1 MFARRWKTLVEEL
14 TSTYDIP
21 SHARLD
27 TAGESND
34 GTGKSK
40 SDDLP
45 PAASS
50 ESGLDSNASKSEGR
64 PASSNPL
71 TKSTREVDDLEAGL
85 GGADNEAEEE
95 EEEEEVS
102 FSDLGAL
109 GDGTQVLKKFMNPLT
124 FQFRKAKREEHYFR
138 THLLPNRVLHMRLLA
153 FLQLVQ
159 YSVIMYPTYASLSN
173 SAYSELFDPAYD
185 SVWAI
190 TTVLW
195 LFLLIIT
202 RPDIYLAVFEVET
215 VETFDDGWR
224 GALIVEEVALI
235 AVALAASWDFFLP
248 AWPSQ
253 AVGPLSTTAIL
264 YFAISSG
271 FASTY
276 RQGVVG
282 IVFVLAACVGKL
294 IYIATSWHSWHDCV
308 VYTVPIIMTLI
319 IAQGL
324 VFAGDRN
331 RRISYIKYQV
341 VEDRLAQMKLERMKT
356 DYLLSLSL
364 PKTIVTT
371 LREVGAT
378 NFDLIAKRIPN
389 ATVMFGDLKN
399 FKEVASTLGSTKEAL
414 TLLNG
419 IFQYMDEVIEEYEDL
434 TKIKTI
440 STKILFVGGLQGTKT
455 HPLQMIDMAVQM
467 RDYFRSTQ
475 TYTIGDQEVPI
486 KLNIEF
492 GVATGPLVAGIV
504 GRKKFVYEIYG
515 DVVNTSSRMC
525 SLAHEDQIIITEP
538 VHEHVREGF
547 QTISMGTREVK
558 GKGTVPI
565 YCVEDAVD
573 DGTASF
579 EQRFKKRNSVFSS
592 GAGEDTSATNMPAR
606 LLPPVLGGR
615 GPAEHIAV
623 AARRQSMMYNQS
635 ATQLERVRSI
645 PAISSK
651 RLDQYVSV
659 AALSGMQIDGKA
671 AGANPPTAQ
680 SQLDKY
686 LSGSALFPGTGGMM
700 DTKQPA
706 KQAMDVAKMGSPLTL
721 QRTARTGL
729 THVDREWENQGG
741 PSRPRVTFNAP
752 TGAVVPEGEEGED
765 DGTFIRPAVDYGRR
779 KSVRNVLVAD
789 TVEDP
794 DAKEVLLDVVK
805 RMAAKVDISAATGLS
820 YMRVVNSEIAP
831 FPVRFKH
838 STIERCYRG
847 DLTADTEGSFVRAG
861 AIALF
866 SEMLLYFLA
875 IYNVLEFDIG
885 LVDEPSAYYLCLISG
900 IASVGVQLL
909 VTGVTVFAA
918 GDDQPPSRDIW
929 PRQLM
934 FAVIVW
940 TFFIACLCTTL
951 PWSLLYRY
959 PFLTGCVIP
968 HLAFFF
974 LMRIEGIIFTYRLV
988 ASTLVGA
995 ALTIVQ
1001 QVLHNAIWQ
1010 EATIVLLSGCI
1021 WIVVFYLLEKR
1032 NRVDYLIDLI
1042 LETQA
1047 ELVTEEIEKSAG
1059 VLHSIL
1065 PQAVIFK
1072 LLEDPL
1078 TIAYE
1083 EMDMVTVLHMDIA
1096 GFTSM
1101 SSNLEPLTIVKV
1113 LNTLFT
1119 FFDHLTEEYGVEKI
1133 TTIGDAYVA
1142 CSSLSESADAKI
1154 GALSICLVAL
1164 QMQAYLETQLNMS
1177 PIVLQV
1183 IKHPLKMRI
1192 GLHTG
1197 PAHGAIMGGPKN
1209 FRYDVMGDTVLN
1221 AEKTQERCP
1230 IGEVS
1235 ITNVTYHH
1243 VREYHGFSFIPENHP
1258 GLPTSLKAYTLK
1270 AADERIVQA
1279 ATEPDHDPSSSS
1291 SPAAPAP
1298 VPPILSRT
1306 RSASVNRRPMTGSV
1320 TAAAGRKITADA
1332 NAGGP
1337 HQQQQQ
1343 QHHHPPPPSPLQ
1355 QQGSGRGASGFLG
1368 AATTG
1373 RKATTLA
1380 KIHPTAEDD

>member
-1 MFARRWKTLVEEL
+1 MFARASHNARQRWKTLVVEL

-21 SHARLD
+21 SHD
-27 TAGESND
+27 TLETSSQNTSRAHSNSSSRD
-34 GTGKSK
+34 A
-40 SDDLP
+40 DLP
-45 PAASS
+45 PNASA
-50 ESGLDSNASKSEGR
+50 ESGLSDKGVTTSDGPQKAFKSTTTASNN
-64 PASSNPL
+64 NPP
-71 TKSTREVDDLEAGL
+71 TKATREVGDLEVGL
-85 GGADNEAEEE
+85 RKGRPDSGDGGAANQPREEGEEE
-95 EEEEEVS
+95 DEEENDDDIS
-102 FSDLGAL
+102 FADLGAL
-109 GDGTQVLKKFMNPLT
+109 GDGTQVLKQFMNPLT

-153 FLQLVQ
+153 FLQLMQ
-159 YSVIMYPTYASLSN
+159 YSVIMFPTYAPLSN
-173 SAYSELFDPAYD
+173 SMYSETFDPAYIC
-185 SVWAI
+185 VWI
-190 TTVLW
+190 VTTLEAE
-195 LFLLIIT
+195 
-202 RPDIYLAVFEVET
+202 AVH
-215 VETFDDGWR
+215 DDWR
-224 GALIVEEVALI
+224 GAII

-248 AWPSQ
+248 PLPSQ
-253 AVGPLSTTAIL
+253 AVGPLSTIAVL

-282 IVFVLAACVGKL
+282 IVFVLAACIGKL
-294 IYIATSWHSWHDCV
+294 VYIITYWNSAHDSV
-308 VYTVPIIMTLI
+308 VYAVPILMTLI
-319 IAQGL
+319 VAQGL

-364 PKTIVTT
+364 PKTIVST

-419 IFQYMDEVIEEYEDL
+419 IFQYMDEVIEEYDDL
-434 TKIKTI
+434 TKIK
-440 STKILFVGGLQGTKT
+440 
-455 HPLQMIDMAVQM
+455 MIGMAVQM

-525 SLAHEDQIIITEP
+525 SLAHEDQIIVTEA
-538 VHEHVREGF
+538 VHQHVREGF
-547 QTISMGTREVK
+547 QTVSLGTRAVK
-558 GKGTVPI
+558 GKGVVPI
-565 YCVEDAVD
+565 YSVEDAID

-579 EQRFKKRNSVFSS
+579 DQRFKKRNSVFS
-592 GAGEDTSATNMPAR
+592 GGGDDAPTNPPPR
-606 LLPPVLGGR
+606 LIPSVLGR
-615 GPAEHIAV
+615 GPAEHIAQ
-623 AARRQSMMYNQS
+623 AARRQSVMYNQS

-645 PAISSK
+645 PAISGK

-659 AALSGMQIDGKA
+659 TALSGMQIDGKA
-671 AGANPPTAQ
+671 MGANPAPTAQ

-686 LSGSALFPGTGGMM
+686 LSGSALFPGTGGIM

-721 QRTARTGL
+721 QKTARTGL
-729 THVDREWENQGG
+729 THVDREWETQQV
-741 PSRPRVTFNAP
+741 PRQRVMFNTP
-752 TGAVVPEGEEGED
+752 VGAGMPEGDEGED
-765 DGTFIRPAVDYGRR
+765 EGGGAIFKPGVDYGRR
-779 KSVRNVLVAD
+779 KSVRNVLVSD
-789 TVEDP
+789 TAEDP

-805 RMAAKVDISAATGLS
+805 RMAAKVDITAATGLS
-820 YMRVVNSEIAP
+820 YMKVVNSEITP
-831 FPVRFKH
+831 FPVRFRH
-838 STIERCYRG
+838 GTIERCYRG
-847 DLTADTEGSFVRAG
+847 DLTADTAGPFVRVG

-866 SEMLLYFLA
+866 SEILLYFLA
-875 IYNVLEFDIG
+875 IYNVLEFDVG
-885 LVDEPSAYYLCLISG
+885 LVDQPSAYYLCLVSG
-900 IASVGVQLL
+900 IASVGLQLL

-918 GDDQPPSRDIW
+918 GDDEPPSREIW
-929 PRQLM
+929 PRQIM
-934 FAVIVW
+934 FGVLVW

-974 LMRIEGIIFTYRLV
+974 IMRIEGVIFTYRLV
-988 ASTLVGA
+988 ASVVVGA

-1010 EATIVLLSGCI
+1010 EAVCVFLSACI
-1021 WIVVFYLLEKR
+1021 WVVVFYLLEKR

-1072 LLEDPL
+1072 LLEDPR

-1083 EMDMVTVLHMDIA
+1083 ELDMVTVLHMDIA

-1183 IKHPLKMRI
+1183 IKNPLKMRI

-1209 FRYDVMGDTVLN
+1209 FRYDVMGDTVIN

-1258 GLPTSLKAYTLK
+1258 GLPSSLKAYTLK

-1279 ATEPDHDPSSSS
+1279 ATEPEHDPTSSS
-1291 SPAAPAP
+1291 SPAASSSAHPAP
-1298 VPPILSRT
+1298 VPPILGRS
-1306 RSASVNRRPMTGSV
+1306 RSASVQKRPLTA
-1320 TAAAGRKITADA
+1320 TAAAVRKAPVDTG
-1332 NAGGP
+1332 AGTS

-1343 QHHHPPPPSPLQ
+1343 HQPLSPPPPPTHSL
-1355 QQGSGRGASGFLG
+1355 GWASGSVKGPLG
-1368 AATTG
+1368 APTTG

-1380 KIHPTAEDD
+1380 KIHPTAEDH

>member
-1 MFARRWKTLVEEL
+1 MLARRWKTLVQEL

-21 SHARLD
+21 SQLRLD
-27 TAGESND
+27 NAGESNN
-34 GTGKSK
+34 GTGYSR

-45 PAASS
+45 PAASC
-50 ESGLDSNASKSEGR
+50 ESGLDSNASKGEGRGKPIKSR

-85 GGADNEAEEE
+85 GGADSEPEEE
-95 EEEEEVS
+95 EEEIS

-173 SAYSELFDPAYD
+173 SAYSKLFDPAYD
-185 SVWAI
+185 SIWAI
-190 TTVLW
+190 TTALW

-202 RPDIYLAVFEVET
+202 I
-215 VETFDDGWR
+215 
-224 GALIVEEVALI
+224 I

-282 IVFVLAACVGKL
+282 IIFVLAACVGKL
-294 IYIATSWHSWHDCV
+294 VYIATEWDSWHDCV
-308 VYTVPIIMTLI
+308 VYVVPIVMTLI

-434 TKIKTI
+434 TKIKV
-440 STKILFVGGLQGTKT
+440 KLVQYEAM
-455 HPLQMIDMAVQM
+455 MIDMAVQM

-504 GRKKFVYEIYG
+504 GRKKFVYE
-515 DVVNTSSRMC
+515 
-525 SLAHEDQIIITEP
+525 
-538 VHEHVREGF
+538 
-547 QTISMGTREVK
+547 TISLGTREVK

-565 YCVEDAVD
+565 YCVEDAID

-579 EQRFKKRNSVFSS
+579 EQRFKKRNSLLSN
-592 GAGEDTSATNMPAR
+592 GAGDDMSAINMQR
-606 LLPPVLGGR
+606 MVPPVLVNTAGR

-645 PAISSK
+645 PAISGK

-671 AGANPPTAQ
+671 AGANPAPTAQ

-729 THVDREWENQGG
+729 THVDREWESQGG
-741 PSRPRVTFNAP
+741 PSRQRVTFNSP
-752 TGAVVPEGEEGED
+752 TGAVVPEGEEGEED
-765 DGTFIRPAVDYGRR
+765 SIYYKPAVDYVRR
-779 KSVRNVLVAD
+779 KSVRNVLVAE

-820 YMRVVNSEIAP
+820 YMKVVNAEIAP

-847 DLTADTEGSFVRAG
+847 DLTADTEGSFIRAG

-1001 QVLHNAIWQ
+1001 QVLHNALWQ
-1010 EATIVLLSGCI
+1010 EATVVLLSGCI
-1021 WIVVFYLLEKR
+1021 WVVVFYLLEKR

-1183 IKHPLKMRI
+1183 IKNPLKMRI

-1291 SPAAPAP
+1291 SPATPAP
-1298 VPPILSRT
+1298 VPPILGRT

-1320 TAAAGRKITADA
+1320 TVAAGRRITADMT
-1332 NAGGP
+1332 P

-1355 QQGSGRGASGFLG
+1355 QQASAKGVGGFLG
-1368 AATTG
+1368 APTVG

-1380 KIHPTAEDD
+1380 KIHPTVDDD